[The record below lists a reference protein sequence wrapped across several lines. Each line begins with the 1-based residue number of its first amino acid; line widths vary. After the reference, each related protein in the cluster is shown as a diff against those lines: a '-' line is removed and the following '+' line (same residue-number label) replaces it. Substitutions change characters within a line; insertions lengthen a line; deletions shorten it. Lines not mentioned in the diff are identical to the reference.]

1 MTSRRG
7 TARLGAAWLGKARHG
22 WAGPGSG
29 MARHGLHSQQNTIQ
43 EAGYEEK
50 N

>member
-1 MTSRRG
+1 MTSRHGKAGQG
-7 TARLGAAWLGKARHG
+7 TARHG
-22 WAGPGSG
+22 T
-29 MARHGLHSQQNTIQ
+29 ARHGLHSQQNTIQ

>member
-1 MTSRRG
+1 MTSRHG
-7 TARLGAAWLGKARHG
+7 MAGLGKAG
-22 WAGPGSG
+22 LGT
-29 MARHGLHSQQNTIQ
+29 ARHGLHSQQNTIQ